1 MQGMGRG
8 TTKWWREFFLKLRR
22 LRHSQSE
29 WHLPLLRLGGRG
41 LSHALQSLSLTE
53 FRSYER
59 LDFALHSRSVYLY
72 GANGAGKT
80 NLLEAISVLN
90 PGKGLRGA
98 GFSDLG
104 RRLPHEDRGRAW
116 GVAAT
121 FGNGEDEVRLATG
134 SDPRD
139 PTKRTVRV
147 DGEPATAA
155 RLIDHVRLIW
165 LTPAQDRL
173 FIEARSERL
182 RFFDRLTYAAQPS
195 HAAVV
200 SAYEKALRERLK
212 LLTDGPADD
221 AWLSLLEQKLG
232 ETGAAMILAR
242 RHAIA
247 ALQAEIERHTG
258 PFPKADL
265 GLAGDVA
272 GDIADGDLNTYII
285 NGFRQS
291 RARDTAASRSLFGPH
306 RMDFTVL
313 HRDKN
318 RAAAEGSTG
327 EQKALLLNV
336 ILAQGARLAKA
347 LSTSPPILLLDEVAA
362 HLDPVR
368 RHALFDETHAL
379 GLQTLFTGTDQGLF
393 DGLKSR
399 ALGVRVEGAQFVEF
413 VE

>member
-1 MQGMGRG
+1 MD
-8 TTKWWREFFLKLRR
+8 
-22 LRHSQSE
+22 HS
-29 WHLPLLRLGGRG
+29 
-41 LSHALQSLSLTE
+41 LQSLSLTE

-59 LDFALHSRSVYLY
+59 LDFVLDGRSVYLY
-72 GANGAGKT
+72 GPNGAGKT
-80 NLLEAISVLN
+80 NLLEAVSVLN

-98 GFSDLG
+98 AFSDLG
-104 RRLPHEDRGRAW
+104 RRLPHEERGRPW

-121 FGNGEDEVRLATG
+121 FGEGETEVRLATG

-139 PTKRTVRV
+139 PTKRTVRI
-147 DGEPATAA
+147 DAEPAPAA

-182 RFFDRLTYAAQPS
+182 RFFDRLTYAAEPS
-195 HAAVV
+195 HAGVV

-221 AWLSLLEQKLG
+221 AWLTVLEQKLA

-242 RHAIA
+242 RRAVD
-247 ALQAEIERHTG
+247 ALQIEIERHAG

-265 GLAGDVA
+265 GLS
-272 GDIADGDLNTYII
+272 GDLAGNIAKSDINTYII

-291 RARDTAASRSLFGPH
+291 RTRDASASRSLFGPH
-306 RMDFTVL
+306 RMDITVL

-318 RAAAEGSTG
+318 RPAAEGSTG
-327 EQKALLLNV
+327 EQKALLLNL
-336 ILAQGARLAKA
+336 ILAQGARLAREHA
-347 LSTSPPILLLDEVAA
+347 TSPPVLLLDEVAA
-362 HLDPVR
+362 HLDPLR

-399 ALGVRVEGAQFVEF
+399 ALGVRVDGGQFVEF
-413 VE
+413 VD

>member
-1 MQGMGRG
+1 M
-8 TTKWWREFFLKLRR
+8 
-22 LRHSQSE
+22 SN
-29 WHLPLLRLGGRG
+29 
-41 LSHALQSLSLTE
+41 HALQSLSLTE

-59 LDFALHSRSVYLY
+59 LDFALDGRSIYLF
-72 GANGAGKT
+72 GQNGAGKT
-80 NLLEAISVLN
+80 NLLEAVSVLN

-104 RRLPHEDRGRAW
+104 RRLPDEMRGRAW

-121 FGNGEDEVRLATG
+121 FGEGETEVRLATG

-139 PTKRTVRV
+139 PNKRTVRI
-147 DGEPATAA
+147 DGEPAPAA
-155 RLIDHVRLIW
+155 RLIEHVRLIW

-182 RFFDRLTYAAQPS
+182 RFFDRLTYAAEPT

-212 LLTDGPADD
+212 LLTDGPPDD
-221 AWLSLLEQKLG
+221 AWLTLLEQKLG
-232 ETGAAMILAR
+232 ETGTAMILAR
-242 RHAIA
+242 RRAVE
-247 ALQAEIERHTG
+247 ALQAEIETHAG

-265 GLAGDVA
+265 GLAGDLADDLA
-272 GDIADGDLNTYII
+272 GSGLNTHII

-291 RARDTAASRSLFGPH
+291 RARDAAASRSLFGPH
-306 RMDFTVL
+306 RMDFTVI

-318 RAAAEGSTG
+318 RPAAEGSTG

-347 LSTSPPILLLDEVAA
+347 ESSSPPILLLDEVAA
-362 HLDPVR
+362 HLDPGR

-399 ALGVRVEGAQFVEF
+399 ALGVRVDGGQFVEF